1 MSTGETLLILAGVG
15 VVGYLLY
22 QNSKPAAPPP
32 AQLGGYGPAPAPG
45 VGKYDF
51 YSQIVTESGDVAR
64 QAISAFGPS
73 QTPPAAR
80 TAP

>member
-1 MSTGETLLILAGVG
+1 MSTGETLLVVG
-15 VVGYLLY
+15 AVAVVGYLLWKNN
-22 QNSKPAAPPP
+22 Q
-32 AQLGGYGPAPAPG
+32 PAPG
-45 VGKYDF
+45 PVVIQGGAPSAPGTGKYDF

-73 QTPPAAR
+73 QTPPATR